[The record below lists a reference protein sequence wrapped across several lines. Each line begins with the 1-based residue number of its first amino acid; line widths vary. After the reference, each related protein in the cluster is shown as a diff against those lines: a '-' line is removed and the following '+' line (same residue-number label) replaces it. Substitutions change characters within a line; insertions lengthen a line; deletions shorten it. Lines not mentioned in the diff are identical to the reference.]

1 VPLDPRLVD
10 QFRRRYDIIVTEG
23 LAFHQ
28 DQPPLATP
36 ATNGGRKRRGRP
48 PRRTGHNLLLR
59 LSTRKDDVLRFLD
72 DPAVPFSR
80 VDDWRG
86 SDRSLGSCRSPAAFA
101 RAGASFLT
109 MAPFPVAAHQTGRAD
124 FLHPAFT

>member
-1 VPLDPRLVD
+1 ML
-10 QFRRRYDIIVTEG
+10 
-23 LAFHQ
+23 
-28 DQPPLATP
+28 
-36 ATNGGRKRRGRP
+36 KRWDGF
-48 PRRTGHNLLLR
+48 T
-59 LSTRKDDVLRFLD
+59 RFLRD
-72 DPAVPFSR
+72 GRVCLSR

>member
-1 VPLDPRLVD
+1 V
-10 QFRRRYDIIVTEG
+10 
-23 LAFHQ
+23 
-28 DQPPLATP
+28 
-36 ATNGGRKRRGRP
+36 
-48 PRRTGHNLLLR
+48 
-59 LSTRKDDVLRFLD
+59 TRKGDVLRFLT